1 MKAKIIF
8 AAIALGSCVMSPAK
22 DVNVSSPNQK
32 LVVRVIDNV
41 GQAGYCII

>member
-22 DVNVSSPNQK
+22 DVNVSSPHQK
-32 LVVRVIDNV
+32 QLVSINDNGV
-41 GQAGYCII
+41 NASYSIN